1 MVNFGPNDQDPR
13 DSTRGGEKADPRE
26 SGGQLGA
33 RDAGSGAP
41 DTEQQEGDERS
52 EGRRHS
58 EPLGAPVES
67 RENGAQQHGRRGQA
81 GSPVQTNHFEPPRKK
96 EGHD

>member
-13 DSTRGGEKADPRE
+13 DGKRGGEKADPRE
-26 SGGQLGA
+26 SGGELSA
-33 RDAGSGAP
+33 RDAGDRNPGG
-41 DTEQQEGDERS
+41 EQEGDDRH

-58 EPLGAPVES
+58 EPLGEPVES

-81 GSPVQTNHFEPPRKK
+81 ESPVQTNHFEPPRQK
-96 EGHD
+96 EGHE

>member
-1 MVNFGPNDQDPR
+1 MVNFGPDDQDPR
-13 DSTRGGEKADPRE
+13 DSRRGGEKGDPRE
-26 SGGQLGA
+26 SGGELGA
-33 RDAGSGAP
+33 RDAGDRNPGSG
-41 DTEQQEGDERS
+41 QEGDDRS

-81 GSPVQTNHFEPPRKK
+81 ESPVQTNHFEPPRQK
-96 EGHD
+96 EGHE

>member
-13 DSTRGGEKADPRE
+13 DAKRGSEKADPRE
-26 SGGQLGA
+26 NGGELSA
-33 RDAGSGAP
+33 RDASDRNPG
-41 DTEQQEGDERS
+41 TEQEGDDRN

-67 RENGAQQHGRRGQA
+67 RENGSQQHARRGQA
-81 GSPVQTNHFEPPRKK
+81 ESPVQTNHYEPPRQK
-96 EGHD
+96 EGHE